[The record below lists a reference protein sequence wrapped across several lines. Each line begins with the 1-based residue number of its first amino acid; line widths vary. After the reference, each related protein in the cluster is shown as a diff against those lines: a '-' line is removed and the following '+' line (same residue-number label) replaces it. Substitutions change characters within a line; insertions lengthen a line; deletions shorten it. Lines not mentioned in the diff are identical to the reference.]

1 MAGNIV
7 KVKEGYYRL
16 RYKDSSQ
23 YVKAKSDR
31 EAEKIMAKFITDVD
45 SGDYRQPSKMTFKQF
60 AERWIKEYGEV
71 KLAPKTLFIYKQML
85 QSRIYPEFGDKKLEK
100 IKPLELLGFYS
111 NIRKEHK
118 YISISK
124 DGIEKEKK
132 SAGLTEKTIK
142 HHHGLI
148 CAIYEKAIKWGVLKG
163 DNPARRIDP
172 PQAEKKKARCYD
184 EAQTKKLLAAL
195 DTLDESNLRDKV
207 VTMIAIMT
215 GARLGEIMGL
225 EWQDIHFDQKVIEI
239 RQSSQYLPGKG
250 VFIKKPKTEMSERK
264 ISVNDTLLTLLQK
277 YQDDQREKGF
287 ICQDNNLLFVA
298 WDGKPMHPNS
308 ITKWFPAFLRRNGL
322 PPLNFHGLRHTSAT
336 FLISK
341 GMDIQT
347 VAGRLGHSTSATT
360 QNIYS
365 HFLESKDRQAA
376 DLMEDAFATK
386 KETQKQSKSKS
397 VYFLS
402 KQRNKDRGK
411 ITAALD
417 R

>member
-7 KVKEGYYRL
+7 KIKEGHYRL
-16 RYKDSSQ
+16 RYRDSSRN
-23 YVKAKSDR
+23 VKAKNDSA
-31 EAEKIMAKFITDVD
+31 AEVMLAKFVTEID

-60 AERWIKEYGEV
+60 TERWTKDYGEV
-71 KLAPKTLFIYKQML
+71 ELAPKTLFIYKQML

-100 IKPLELLGFYS
+100 IKPLELLEFYS
-111 NIRKEHK
+111 SLRKEHK
-118 YISISK
+118 YIGISK
-124 DGIEKEKK
+124 GGGEQEKK
-132 SAGLTEKTIK
+132 SAGLTGKTIK

-163 DNPARRIDP
+163 DNPAKRIDP
-172 PQAEKKKARCYD
+172 PRAEKKNARCYD
-184 EAQTKKLLAAL
+184 ETQTKKLLEAL
-195 DTLDESNLRDKV
+195 ESLDENNLRSKV

-225 EWQDIHFDQKVIEI
+225 EWQDIHFDEKVIEI

-250 VFIKKPKTEMSERK
+250 VFTKKPKTETSERK
-264 ISVNDTLLTLLQK
+264 ISVNDTLLSLLQK

-298 WDGKPMHPNS
+298 WDGKPMYPNS
-308 ITKWFPAFLRRNGL
+308 ITKWFPSFLRRNGL

-336 FLISK
+336 FLISR
-341 GMDIQT
+341 GMDLRT
-347 VAGRLGHSTSATT
+347 VAGRLGHSTSVTT

-376 DLMEDAFATK
+376 DLIEDAFAPQ
-386 KETQKQSKSKS
+386 KETRKRLKNKS
-397 VYFLS
+397 VFFLS
-402 KQRNKDRGK
+402 KAKNKDRGELPK
-411 ITAALD
+411 SLNS
-417 R
+417 